1 MSVSQ
6 KWRSLAA
13 GLFLSIATVGAVSTV
28 ASTPSQAADVGF
40 GIFVN
45 DRDHGRD
52 GRYWE
57 HRREEAW
64 RRDHYWRG
72 HYWRDHYWR
81 ERERARWEHRAWREH
96 ERRWD
101 DRYDHRW

>member
-45 DRDHGRD
+45 DRDHDRGQN
-52 GRYWE
+52 RYWE
-57 HRREEAW
+57 HRRAEEAW
-64 RRDHYWRG
+64 HRDHYP
-72 HYWRDHYWR
+72 RDYYGR
-81 ERERARWEHRAWREH
+81 ERERARWDHRAWREH

-101 DRYDHRW
+101 QRYDHRW